1 MKKFIITTFFL
12 VAIIF
17 SYYLL
22 YPLASIHI
30 YKNEFIQLSYKCE
43 QSKDDIA
50 SLDYIGKK
58 ESIETR
64 VNLFMNAK
72 ANTLS
77 CFDLALLE
85 KKLLSKQV
93 SKKQI
98 DYLKLQSVKKDPTL
112 IERMD
117 IDKR

>member
-1 MKKFIITTFFL
+1 MKKFIIIIFFL
-12 VAIIF
+12 VVSIF

-22 YPLASIHI
+22 YPQISIHL
-30 YKNEFIQLSYKCE
+30 YKNQFVQLSYKCE

-50 SLDYIGKK
+50 LLDYIGKK
-58 ESIETR
+58 EAIETR

-72 ANTLS
+72 ANEFS

-85 KKLLSKQV
+85 NKLLSRQV

-98 DYLKLQSVKKDPTL
+98 DYLKLQSVSKDPKL

-117 IDKR
+117 LDKK